1 MGKARKKAGSDPGKK
16 AEKQSAFKEAVKLSL
31 QPPPEA
37 ITPPEK
43 SRKNKTG
50 EEKR

>member
-1 MGKARKKAGSDPGKK
+1 MAKAKKKAESDPGKK
-16 AEKQSAFKEAVKLSL
+16 TEKKSAFKEAVKLSL

-43 SRKNKTG
+43 SRKDKTA
-50 EEKR
+50 KK